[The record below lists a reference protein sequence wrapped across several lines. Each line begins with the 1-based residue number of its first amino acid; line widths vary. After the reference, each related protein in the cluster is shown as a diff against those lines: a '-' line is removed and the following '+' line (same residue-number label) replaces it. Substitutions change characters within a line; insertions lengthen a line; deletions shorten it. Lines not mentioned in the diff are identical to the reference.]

1 MKTGALVSA
10 ADANRRFSELL
21 RQVRRGRSFV
31 VTSHGKPVARLVPV
45 DEGDQV
51 SARARGLLLD
61 RLQSQ
66 PVIDIGPWNR
76 DELYEDGG

>member
-45 DEGDQV
+45 DEGDHV
-51 SARARGLLLD
+51 SVRARDLLLD

-66 PVIDIGPWNR
+66 PVTDIGPWSR
-76 DELYEDGG
+76 EELYEDGS